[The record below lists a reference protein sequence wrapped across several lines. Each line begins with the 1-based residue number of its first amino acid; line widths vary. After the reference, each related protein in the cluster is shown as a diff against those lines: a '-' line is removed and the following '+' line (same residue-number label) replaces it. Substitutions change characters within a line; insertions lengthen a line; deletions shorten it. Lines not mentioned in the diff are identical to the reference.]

1 MNIFRINAEPFLF
14 LKASVLALAIFS
26 LSACND
32 IKEVEYKG
40 IKSTKLQSISL
51 NQADLRI
58 NLEYFN
64 PNNFGVDVK
73 ETNLSVYLN
82 DRFLG
87 IADQPEKTQIARN
100 ASFIFPVVAHFDP
113 LKALGSAFKGL
124 FNKKNKITL
133 QGTAKVGKSGVYI
146 KVPINI
152 TEEVSLMD

>member
-1 MNIFRINAEPFLF
+1 MNILQTNAKRLDL
-14 LKASVLALAIFS
+14 LKVAFFALAIMLFS
-26 LSACND
+26 SCND

-51 NQADLRI
+51 NQADIRI
-58 NLEYFN
+58 NIEYFN

-87 IADQPEKTQIARN
+87 LADQPEKTQIAKN

-133 QGTAKVGKSGVYI
+133 QGTAKVGKGGVYI